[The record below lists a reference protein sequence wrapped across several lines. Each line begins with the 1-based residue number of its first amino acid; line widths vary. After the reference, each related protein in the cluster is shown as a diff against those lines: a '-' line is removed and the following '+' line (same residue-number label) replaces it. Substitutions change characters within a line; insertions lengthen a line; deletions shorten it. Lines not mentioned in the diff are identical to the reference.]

1 MNAHTDVGE
10 GTNNPQVLLA
20 KLVRT
25 GCPKPPIFY
34 KGVPRLGRVGLLRVC
49 LQTRYKNGFAILAGF
64 AFASF
69 RRSLRSLWN
78 GFAAPTIPNTKK
90 SATIPDTAHMPG
102 IIAEIKKRRE
112 TRIGITAPLPIKKV
126 ARKSFLR
133 PRCH

>member
-25 GCPKPPIFY
+25 GCPKPPN
-34 KGVPRLGRVGLLRVC
+34 L
-49 LQTRYKNGFAILAGF
+49 
-64 AFASF
+64 
-69 RRSLRSLWN
+69 
-78 GFAAPTIPNTKK
+78 KK

-133 PRCH
+133 PRCHKMTYLYLFEKKLSIYFFKMNLKKLDFSSKETA